1 MKSAENYFSQ
11 MTPERLIFKQ
21 ICHDFWARAY
31 ISGYVCNL
39 SLCTEAYLRPYLTSM
54 MELLL
59 QKQLMTKSG
68 SLFSAKKTSS
78 KMFGRFLN
86 MSLMQLY
93 TVFIDRSLTGHSIY
107 LLVQVNI
114 LRFKYSITIRS
125 SVTGKFMS
133 LGLSLVCTQYR
144 TTDL

>member
-1 MKSAENYFSQ
+1 MAKS
-11 MTPERLIFKQ
+11 
-21 ICHDFWARAY
+21 D
-31 ISGYVCNL
+31 
-39 SLCTEAYLRPYLTSM
+39 
-54 MELLL
+54 
-59 QKQLMTKSG
+59 

-133 LGLSLVCTQYR
+133 WDCPWYVLNTEQPIYDWKTKGTILLQEFTLLKFEGEVFKSPQKSRKKGLQDSIIVTCGFSIFQPIDAAVAVPHETL
-144 TTDL
+144 